1 MHNSPLRN
9 LLIVLAAL
17 VTGMADA
24 KPSPEFVQ
32 HSEFTKWFENLM
44 QPDFPHTSCCGHADA
59 YWSDAFVVDASG
71 QTWAIITD
79 DRGEDWDSKAR
90 RIHRDPGTKWLVPD
104 YKLKYDQGN
113 PTGHG
118 VVFLSTNGSV
128 ICYVTPGGV

>member
-17 VTGMADA
+17 VTGMAYA

-32 HSEFTKWFENLM
+32 DTEIAKWFGNLM
-44 QPDFPHTSCCGHADA
+44 QPDFPQTSCCGNADA
-59 YWSDAFVVDASG
+59 YLSDAFVVDDRG

-79 DRGEDWDSKAR
+79 DRGEDWDTKVG
-90 RIHRDPGTKWLVPD
+90 RIRRDPGTKWLVPD
-104 YKLKYDQGN
+104 HKLKYDQGN

-128 ICYVTPGGV
+128 ICYVTPRGV